1 MTENI
6 IAEDGTIRDPYR
18 NFIALSRYAR
28 WNEEEQRRETW
39 TETVDRWVQFMD
51 KKVDILP
58 EDLAEVRE
66 AILNHEVMPSM
77 RGLMTAGPALERNNI
92 ALFNCSYSVVDS
104 LRSFDEILYILS
116 HGTGVGFSVE
126 KQYVNKLP
134 EVAETFVESDTTIV
148 VADSKEG
155 WQKAFRE
162 LLALLWAG
170 QLPNWDISKVRPRGA
185 RLKTFGGTASGPGP
199 LVELFEFATRLL
211 YDARGRKITPLE
223 AHDLVCKIGDVIV
236 SGGVRRS
243 ALISL
248 SDLGDTEMAHA
259 KSGAWWENNG
269 QRALANNSAVYEHK
283 PSMDVFM
290 TEWKAL
296 YDSKS
301 GERGVINRQAM
312 QRQAASTGRRD
323 ESIIYGTNPCSEIIL
338 RPYQFCNL
346 SEVVVHP
353 DDTMEDLERKTRLAA
368 LIGTW
373 QASFTDFKN
382 IRKVWKNNTVEEALL
397 GVSMT
402 GVFGN
407 ELTNG
412 SNKHLGFLLDEL
424 KHIAVSTNE
433 TEAERIGINPAAAV
447 TCVKPS
453 GTVSQLT
460 GVSSGL
466 HTWHNDQYIRTV
478 RGSNDDP
485 LTNFLKDVGI
495 PAEPDVMNP
504 DKTTVFSFPVKA
516 PEGAITRKDLTAVE
530 HLEMWLTYQRYWCE
544 HKPSVTISVREDEW
558 LEVGAWVYK
567 HFDEMSG
574 VSFLPYSEHTY
585 QQAPYQDVTP
595 EVYEEA
601 LQAMPESIRWGDLV
615 FYEHDDNT
623 TGSQELACSS
633 GACEIVDIS

>member
-1 MTENI
+1 MKIHE
-6 IAEDGTIRDPYR
+6 PYR

-28 WNEEEQRRETW
+28 WREEDGRRENW
-39 TETVDRWVQFMD
+39 EETVDRWVNFFDSQ
-51 KKVDILP
+51 VDIKP
-58 EDLAEVRE
+58 QDLADVRE

-77 RGLMTAGPALERNNI
+77 RGLMTAGPALERNHI
-92 ALFNCSYSVVDS
+92 ALYNCAFSVIDS

-126 KQYVNKLP
+126 KQYVDKLP
-134 EVAETFVESDTTIV
+134 EVAEEFVDSDTTIT

-199 LVELFEFATRLL
+199 LVELFEFATKLL
-211 YDARGRKITPLE
+211 YNARGRKITPLE

-269 QRALANNSAVYEHK
+269 QRALANNSAIYEGK

-301 GERGVINRQAM
+301 GERGIVNRKAMRDQADKN
-312 QRQAASTGRRD
+312 GRRD
-323 ESIIYGTNPCSEIIL
+323 SSKIVGTNPCSEIQL

-346 SEVVVHP
+346 SEVVVRP
-353 DDTMEDLERKTRLAA
+353 EDTLEDLERKTRLAA

-373 QASFTDFKN
+373 QATFTNFKG
-382 IRKVWKNNTVEEALL
+382 IRKVWKNNTEEEALL

-407 ELTNG
+407 TLTNG
-412 SNKHLGFLLDEL
+412 VDAGLEDRLEQLREV
-424 KHIAVSTNE
+424 AVEVNRV
-433 TEAERIGINPAAAV
+433 EAERIGINQSTAI

-466 HTWHNDQYIRTV
+466 HTWHNDHYIRTV

-504 DKTTVFSFPVKA
+504 DKTTVFSFPQKA
-516 PEGAITRKDLTAVE
+516 PEGAVTRKDLTAVQ
-530 HLEMWLTYQRYWCE
+530 HLEMWLTYQRHWCE

-558 LEVGAWVYK
+558 LEVGAWVYE

-585 QQAPYQDVTP
+585 QQAPYQDVDEET
-595 EVYEEA
+595 YKEA
-601 LQAMPESIRWGDLV
+601 LEAMPKEIRWEDLS
-615 FYEHDDNT
+615 FYEFDDNT

>member
-1 MTENI
+1 MD
-6 IAEDGTIRDPYR
+6 AYR
-18 NFIALSRYAR
+18 SFIALSRYAR
-28 WNEEEQRRETW
+28 WREEDGRRENW
-39 TETVDRWVQFMD
+39 EETVDRWVNFFDSQ
-51 KKVDILP
+51 VDIKP
-58 EDLAEVRE
+58 QDLKDVRE

-77 RGLMTAGPALERNNI
+77 RGLMTAGPALERNHI
-92 ALFNCSYSVVDS
+92 ALYNCAFTVLDS
-104 LRSFDEILYILS
+104 LRSFDEILYVLS

-126 KQYVNKLP
+126 KQFVDKLP
-134 EVAETFVESDTTIV
+134 EVAETFVESDTTIT

-170 QLPNWDISKVRPRGA
+170 QLPNWDISKIRPRGA

-199 LVELFEFATRLL
+199 LVELFEFATKLV
-211 YDARGRKITPLE
+211 YGAAGRKITPLE

-259 KSGAWWENNG
+259 KAGAWWENNG
-269 QRALANNSAVYEHK
+269 QRALANNSAIYENK

-301 GERGVINRQAM
+301 GERGIVNRQAM
-312 QRQAASTGRRD
+312 RWQADKNERRD
-323 ESIIYGTNPCSEIIL
+323 SSKIIGTNPCSEIQL

-346 SEVVVHP
+346 SEVVVRP
-353 DDTMEDLERKTRLAA
+353 EDTLKDLERKTRLAA

-373 QASFTDFKN
+373 QASFTNFKG
-382 IRKVWKNNTVEEALL
+382 IRKVWKNNTEEEALL

-407 ELTNG
+407 TLTNG
-412 SNKHLGFLLDEL
+412 KDSGLEERLEQLREV
-424 KHIAVSTNE
+424 AVEVNRV
-433 TEAERIGINPAAAV
+433 EAERIGINQATAV

-466 HTWHNDQYIRTV
+466 HTWHNEYYIRTV

-485 LTNFLKDVGI
+485 ITNFLKDVGI
-495 PAEPDVMNP
+495 PAEADVMNP
-504 DKTTVFSFPVKA
+504 DKTTVFSFPQAA
-516 PEGAITRKDLTAVE
+516 PEGAVTRDDLTAVE
-530 HLEMWLTYQRYWCE
+530 HLEMWLTYQRHWCE

-558 LEVGAWVYK
+558 LEVGAWVYE

-585 QQAPYQDVTP
+585 QQAPYQDVDEAT
-595 EVYEEA
+595 YKEA
-601 LQAMPESIRWGDLV
+601 LETMPKEIRWEDLS
-615 FYEHDDNT
+615 FYEFDDGT

-633 GACEIVDIS
+633 GACEIVDICNINR

>member
-1 MTENI
+1 M
-6 IAEDGTIRDPYR
+6 DHYR

-28 WNEEEQRRETW
+28 WVPEEKRRETW
-39 TETVDRWVQFMD
+39 EGTVDRWVNFFDSQ
-51 KKVDILP
+51 VDIKP
-58 EDLAEVRE
+58 EDLEDVRE

-77 RGLMTAGPALERNNI
+77 RGLMTAGPALERNHI
-92 ALFNCSYSVVDS
+92 ALFNCSYSVIDS
-104 LRSFDEILYILS
+104 LRSFDEVLYILS

-126 KQYVNKLP
+126 KQYVDKLP
-134 EVAETFVESDTTIV
+134 EVAETFVASDTTIT

-170 QLPNWDISKVRPRGA
+170 QLPNWDISKVRPRGT

-199 LVELFEFATRLL
+199 LVDLFEFATKLVHG
-211 YDARGRKITPLE
+211 AAGRKITPLE

-269 QRALANNSAVYEHK
+269 QRALANNSAVYQRK

-301 GERGVINRQAM
+301 GERGIVNRQAM
-312 QRQAASTGRRD
+312 QKQAASNGRRD
-323 ESIIYGTNPCSEIIL
+323 ENVTYGTNPCSEIVL
-338 RPYQFCNL
+338 KPYQFCNL
-346 SEVVVHP
+346 SEVVVRP
-353 DDTMEDLERKTRLAA
+353 EDTLEDLERKTRLAA

-373 QASFTDFKN
+373 QASFTNFKG
-382 IRKVWKNNTVEEALL
+382 IRKVWKNNTEEEALL

-407 ELTNG
+407 TLTNG
-412 SNKHLGFLLDEL
+412 VDAGLEDRLEQLREV
-424 KHIAVSTNE
+424 AVEVNRV
-433 TEAERIGINPAAAV
+433 EAERIGINQAAAV

-466 HTWHNDQYIRTV
+466 HTWHNDHYIRTV

-504 DKTTVFSFPVKA
+504 DKTTVFSFPQAA

-530 HLEMWLTYQRYWCE
+530 HLEMWLTYQRHWCE

-558 LEVGAWVYK
+558 LEVGAWVYE

-585 QQAPYQDVTP
+585 QQAPYQDVDEET
-595 EVYEEA
+595 YKEA
-601 LQAMPESIRWGDLV
+601 LEAMPKEIRWEDLS
-615 FYEHDDNT
+615 FYEFDDNT

>member
-1 MTENI
+1 LD
-6 IAEDGTIRDPYR
+6 AYR
-18 NFIALSRYAR
+18 RFIALSRYAR
-28 WNEEEQRRETW
+28 WREEDGRRETW
-39 TETVDRWVQFMD
+39 EETVDRWVNFFDSQ
-51 KKVDILP
+51 VDIKP
-58 EDLAEVRE
+58 QDLKDVRE

-77 RGLMTAGPALERNNI
+77 RGLMTAGPALERNHI
-92 ALFNCSYSVVDS
+92 ALFNCSYSVIDS
-104 LRSFDEILYILS
+104 LRSFDEVLYILS

-126 KQYVNKLP
+126 KQYVDKLP
-134 EVAETFVESDTTIV
+134 EVAETFVASDTTIT

-199 LVELFEFATRLL
+199 LVELFEFATKLVHG
-211 YDARGRKITPLE
+211 AAGRKITPLE

-269 QRALANNSAVYEHK
+269 QRALANNSAVYENK

-301 GERGVINRQAM
+301 GERGIVNRQAM
-312 QRQAASTGRRD
+312 QKQAASNERRD
-323 ESIIYGTNPCSEIIL
+323 GAHVFGTNPCSEIIL
-338 RPYQFCNL
+338 KPYQFCNL
-346 SEVVVHP
+346 SEVVVRP
-353 DDTMEDLERKTRLAA
+353 EDTLKDLERKTRLAA

-373 QASFTDFKN
+373 QASFTNFKG
-382 IRKVWKNNTVEEALL
+382 IRKIWKNNTEEEALL

-407 ELTNG
+407 TLTNG
-412 SNKHLGFLLDEL
+412 KDSGLEERLEQLREV
-424 KHIAVSTNE
+424 AVEVNRV
-433 TEAERIGINPAAAV
+433 EAERIGINQAAAV

-466 HTWHNDQYIRTV
+466 HTWHNGYYIRTV

-485 LTNFLKDVGI
+485 ITNFLKDVGI

-504 DKTTVFSFPVKA
+504 DKTTVFSFPQAA

-530 HLEMWLTYQRYWCE
+530 HLEMWLTYQRHWCE

-558 LEVGAWVYK
+558 LEVGAWVYE

-585 QQAPYQDVTP
+585 QQAPYQDVDEET
-595 EVYEEA
+595 YKEA
-601 LQAMPESIRWGDLV
+601 LEAMPKEIRWEDLS
-615 FYEHDDNT
+615 FYEFDDGT